1 MIKRNTYH
9 FRNNNFIKN
18 RVGAVII
25 IIIVTISLIKVFP
38 HFLRNTYIV
47 TITNKRIIKSNNTEK
62 YLIYAQTADGQIKI
76 FQDNNSLLEFKFLS
90 RDIYWGLAVYKKYE
104 VRAYGFDIPLLS
116 RYQNIIKVKGI
127 EK

>member
-1 MIKRNTYH
+1 MIKRNIYH
-9 FRNNNFIKN
+9 FRNNNFIKF
-18 RVGAVII
+18 RIGIVII
-25 IIIVTISLIKVFP
+25 SIIVTISLIKVFP

-47 TITNKRIIKSNNTEK
+47 TITNKRIVKSNNSEK
-62 YLIYAQTADGQIKI
+62 YLIYAQTADGKIKI
-76 FQDNNSLLEFKFLS
+76 FQDNNSLLELKFLS